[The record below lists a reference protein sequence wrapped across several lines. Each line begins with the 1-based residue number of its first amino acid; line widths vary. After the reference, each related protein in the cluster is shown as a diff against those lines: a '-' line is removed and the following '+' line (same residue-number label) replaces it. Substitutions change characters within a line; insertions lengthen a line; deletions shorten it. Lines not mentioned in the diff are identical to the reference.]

1 MEDDLPNT
9 FADFFSDK
17 VKNIVNECIIDN
29 LVYNGTQKLNS
40 VSENLIIV
48 ITSLIVKN
56 CEDFD
61 RILVRILIDGIV
73 NGSIITFFQL
83 NFSKKTIPSQWQIS
97 KVMLLFIKR

>member
-40 VSENLIIV
+40 VSENHIIV
-48 ITSLIVKN
+48 ITS
-56 CEDFD
+56 
-61 RILVRILIDGIV
+61 
-73 NGSIITFFQL
+73 
-83 NFSKKTIPSQWQIS
+83 
-97 KVMLLFIKR
+97 